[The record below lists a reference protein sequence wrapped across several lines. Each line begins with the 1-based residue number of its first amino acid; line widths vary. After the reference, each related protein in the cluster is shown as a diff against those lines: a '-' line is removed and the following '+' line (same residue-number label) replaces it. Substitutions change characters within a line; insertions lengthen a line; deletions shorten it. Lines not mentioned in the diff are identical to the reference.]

1 MTIKNFGEPLIDN
14 CSKSRLIYHFDASY
28 FEPVESHLKMR
39 KDWINCLQYSVP
51 VRPDMSGSSLPRREI
66 YDKLFISIKFSFLP
80 LLISYTESYCME
92 YNEDRSSWTNPSESN
107 CEHIN
112 KTRMNNE
119 FKDCFESGTPRDMFG
134 HLTSDDIGTDS
145 RDRLSART
153 LHPIWCY
160 KV

>member
-1 MTIKNFGEPLIDN
+1 
-14 CSKSRLIYHFDASY
+14 
-28 FEPVESHLKMR
+28 
-39 KDWINCLQYSVP
+39 
-51 VRPDMSGSSLPRREI
+51 
-66 YDKLFISIKFSFLP
+66 
-80 LLISYTESYCME
+80 ME

-145 RDRLSART
+145 RGRLSART
-153 LHPIWCY
+153 LHPRWCY